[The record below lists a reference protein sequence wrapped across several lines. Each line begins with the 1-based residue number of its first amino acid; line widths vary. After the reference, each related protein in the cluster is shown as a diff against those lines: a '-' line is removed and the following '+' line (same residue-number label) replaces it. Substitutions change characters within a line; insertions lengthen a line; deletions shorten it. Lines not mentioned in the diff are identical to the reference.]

1 MWKWQRKKRL
11 LDLYKYCS
19 KYEKELYDE
28 NLQSKLE
35 KCQEAD
41 LRSDRLFLYYTQM
54 GRCMYTGQPIDLDEL
69 WNNQKYDIDHI
80 YPQSKT
86 MDDSIDNRVL
96 VKRILN
102 LEKTDL
108 YPIQADIREKCRGFW
123 KALKMP
129 DLFQRRNINV

>member
-1 MWKWQRKKRL
+1 
-11 LDLYKYCS
+11 
-19 KYEKELYDE
+19 
-28 NLQSKLE
+28 
-35 KCQEAD
+35 
-41 LRSDRLFLYYTQM
+41 M
-54 GRCMYTGQPIDLDEL
+54 GRCMYTGLPIDLDEL

-102 LEKTDL
+102 LEKTDV

-123 KALKMP
+123 KALKCRIY
-129 DLFQRRNINV
+129 FRGEI